1 LPPSYKFKTAVIM
14 DLVTPNIGLVFW
26 SVLTFSIVFIILS
39 QTAWKPIVQALKDRE
54 KSITD
59 ALSAA
64 AKAKLTALQAGN
76 EKLLQ
81 EARMEREKMLRDAK
95 TTADKMIAEAAEKAN
110 TEKNR
115 IVLEAQEAIR
125 NEKNAALADVK
136 KQVADLSLE
145 IAEKVMKK
153 QLDNKNAQIDLVK
166 SYLAEAKIN

>member
-1 LPPSYKFKTAVIM
+1 M
-14 DLVTPNIGLVFW
+14 ELVTPNIGLIFW

-64 AKAKLTALQAGN
+64 AKAKDELTALQAGN

-81 EARMEREKMLRDAK
+81 EARIEREKMLRDAK
-95 TTADKMIAEAAEKAN
+95 TTADKMIADAAERAN
-110 TEKNR
+110 VEKNR
-115 IVLEAQEAIR
+115 IVSEAQEAIR

-136 KQVADLSLE
+136 KQVADLSLD

-153 QLDNKNAQIDLVK
+153 QLENKSAQIDLVK